1 MTAAATIT
9 KPVSQL
15 VVGDIVLGIATTVFA
30 EPKTVVS
37 ADQYSVKASGGCFWP
52 IPQLGHRIATVAA

>member
-1 MTAAATIT
+1 MNSATTT

-15 VVGDIVLGIATTVFA
+15 AVGDIVLGIATTVFT

-52 IPQLGHRIATVAA
+52 IPQLGHRIATIAA